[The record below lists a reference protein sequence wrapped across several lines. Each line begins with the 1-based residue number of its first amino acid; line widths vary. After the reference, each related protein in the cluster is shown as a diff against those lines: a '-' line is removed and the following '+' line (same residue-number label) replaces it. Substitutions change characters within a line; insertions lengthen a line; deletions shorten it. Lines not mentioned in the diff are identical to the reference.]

1 MKGIDVVGTAIRS
14 TFRSKLRTTLT
25 VIAIF
30 IGAFTL
36 TITSAIGT
44 GVSNYITTQV
54 TSIGADNVMTVT
66 KATAATSSTGSGPQ
80 KYNPSTATGT
90 TQSGG
95 GAGPGASDSVL
106 TSTDITKITAVKG
119 VLTVQPS
126 VRVSADYIEN
136 GTDGKYVASIN
147 GNAQYINADLAAGSQ
162 LDASST
168 TNQVML
174 PTTYLSN
181 LGLGS
186 AKSAV
191 GKTVT
196 LGTTDYLGTAH
207 TVTATIVGVQNQSLF
222 ANGVGLNSA
231 MTKAMQAEANTG
243 KPSTIKT
250 SYGSAA
256 ITFAKGATTAD
267 VANIKSSLK
276 TAGYS
281 GETVADQLGTFELV
295 INGIVGVLDAFAII
309 ALIAAGFGII
319 NTLLMSVQERTRE
332 IGLMKAMGMG
342 GGRIFAMFSIEAIF
356 IGFLGSAIG
365 VLFGIGIGSLIS
377 RALSNSVLS
386 GLPGLHLLQ
395 FAPASIITIILV
407 VMFIAF
413 LAGTLPA
420 RRAARQNP
428 IDALRYE

>member
-1 MKGIDVVGTAIRS
+1 VKFIDIVGTAIRS

-44 GVSNYITTQV
+44 GVSDYINTQV
-54 TSIGADNVMTVT
+54 TSIGASNVMTVT
-66 KATAATSSTGSGPQ
+66 KAAAATSSTGSGPQ
-80 KYNPSTATGT
+80 KYSASTATGS
-90 TQSGG
+90 TQSV
-95 GAGPGASDSVL
+95 AGPPRGDTGVL
-106 TSTDITKITAVKG
+106 TTKDISTITAITG

-126 VRVSADYIEN
+126 VRISPDWISYASN
-136 GTDGKYVASIN
+136 GKYVLSVN
-147 GNAQYINADLAAGSQ
+147 GNAQFINADLAAGKQ
-162 LDASST
+162 LSASSSAD
-168 TNQVML
+168 QVML
-174 PTTYLSN
+174 PTTYLKN
-181 LGLGS
+181 MGLGTAAS
-186 AKSAV
+186 AI

-196 LGTTDYLGTAH
+196 VGLTDYLGGTH
-207 TVTATIVGVQNQSLF
+207 TVTATVVGVQNESLF
-222 ANGVGLNSA
+222 SSGVGFNTA
-231 MTKAMQAEANTG
+231 MTKDVQALQNTG
-243 KPSTIKT
+243 KPASVTT
-250 SYGSAA
+250 SYGSAT
-256 ITFAKGATTAD
+256 ITFATTASPR
-267 VANIKSSLK
+267 AIAALKSDLK
-276 TAGYS
+276 AAGYT
-281 GETVADQLGTFELV
+281 GQTVADQLGTFELV

-332 IGLMKAMGMG
+332 IGLMKAMGLG

-365 VLFGIGIGSLIS
+365 AGVAIGIGSVIS
-377 RALSNSVLS
+377 RVLSRTLLS

-395 FAPASIITIILV
+395 FAPTSIVTIILV
-407 VMFIAF
+407 VMLIAF

>member
-1 MKGIDVVGTAIRS
+1 MRGIDIVGTAIRS

-36 TITSAIGT
+36 TITTAIGT
-44 GVSNYITTQV
+44 GVSNYINTQV
-54 TSIGADNVMTVT
+54 TSIGAGNVMTVT
-66 KATAATSSTGSGPQ
+66 KAAVATAATGSGPQ
-80 KYNPSTATGT
+80 KYSPTTATGT
-90 TQSGG
+90 TQSV
-95 GAGPGASDSVL
+95 AGPPTGSDAAL
-106 TSTDITKITAVKG
+106 TAKDITKIAAVKG

-126 VRVSADYIEN
+126 VRVSPDYIEY
-136 GTDGKYVASIN
+136 GSAGKYVLSVN
-147 GNAQYINADLAAGSQ
+147 SNAQYINADLAAGSQ
-162 LDASST
+162 LSASAAG
-168 TNQVML
+168 NQVML

-181 LGLGS
+181 LGLGT
-186 AKSAV
+186 AKNAIGSSVTV
-191 GKTVT
+191 GV
-196 LGTTDYLGTAH
+196 TDYLGGSH
-207 TVTATIVGVQNQSLF
+207 TVAAKVVGVQNESLF
-222 ANGVGLNSA
+222 GGGVGFNSA
-231 MTKAMQAEANTG
+231 MTKAVQAEQNTG
-243 KPSTIKT
+243 KPTSIKT

-256 ITFAKGATTAD
+256 ITFATGANAEKI
-267 VANIKSSLK
+267 AALKASLK
-276 TAGYS
+276 DAGYS
-281 GETVADQLGTFELV
+281 GQTVADQLGTFELV

-342 GGRIFAMFSIEAIF
+342 GGGIFAMFSIEAIF

-365 VLFGIGIGSLIS
+365 VLFGMGIGSLIS
-377 RALSNSVLS
+377 SALSRTVLS

>member
-1 MKGIDVVGTAIRS
+1 MRGIDVVGTAIRS
-14 TFRSKLRTTLT
+14 TFRSKLRTSLT
-25 VIAIF
+25 VVAIF

-36 TITSAIGT
+36 TITTAIGT
-44 GVSNYITTQV
+44 GVSNYINTQV
-54 TSIGADNVMTVT
+54 TSIGAGNVMTVT
-66 KATAATSSTGSGPQ
+66 KAAAAPSATGSGPQ
-80 KYNPSTATGT
+80 KYSAATATGT
-90 TQSGG
+90 TQSV
-95 GAGPGASDSVL
+95 AGPPTGTSDAL
-106 TSTDITKITAVKG
+106 TAEDITTISAVAG
-119 VLTVQPS
+119 VRTVQPS
-126 VRVSADYIEN
+126 VRVSPDFVEYDSA
-136 GTDGKYVASIN
+136 GKYVLSVN
-147 GNAQYINADLAAGSQ
+147 GNAQYINADLAAGAQ
-162 LDASST
+162 LSTSST
-168 TNQVML
+168 VNQVML

-181 LGLGS
+181 LGLGT
-186 AKSAV
+186 AKNAI
-191 GKTVT
+191 GKTLTV
-196 LGTTDYLGTAH
+196 GVTDYLGGAH
-207 TVTATIVGVQNQSLF
+207 TATATIVGVQNESLF
-222 ANGVGLNSA
+222 GSGVGFNSA
-231 MTKAMQAEANTG
+231 MTRSVQAEQNIG
-243 KPSTIKT
+243 KPTSITT

-256 ITFAKGATTAD
+256 ITFAKGASAHDIAALKT
-267 VANIKSSLK
+267 SLK
-276 TAGYS
+276 DAGYT
-281 GETVADQLGTFELV
+281 GRTVADQLGTFELV

-365 VLFGIGIGSLIS
+365 VLLGMGIGSLIS
-377 RALSNSVLS
+377 RALSSSVLS

-395 FAPASIITIILV
+395 FAPASIFTIILV